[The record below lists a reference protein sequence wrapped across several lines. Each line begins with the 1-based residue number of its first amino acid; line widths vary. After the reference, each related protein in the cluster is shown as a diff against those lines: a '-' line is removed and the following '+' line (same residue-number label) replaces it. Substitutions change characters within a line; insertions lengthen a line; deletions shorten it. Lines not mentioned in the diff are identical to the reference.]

1 MPFYLILQ
9 STKAKYH
16 IHLSAFAPPVW
27 FQCFIS
33 FNHLLL
39 IINASCNFL
48 IYVSVGDKF
57 KTTIE
62 KFCRS
67 NVGCG
72 ICFKSSSQ
80 NPATSPVDAEENG
93 KSIPL
98 LQVKNKHK
106 NTDSVRT
113 ENGNFEHTQVNYFV
127 VQGHPGQSGRN

>member
-1 MPFYLILQ
+1 M
-9 STKAKYH
+9 
-16 IHLSAFAPPVW
+16 
-27 FQCFIS
+27 
-33 FNHLLL
+33 
-39 IINASCNFL
+39 
-48 IYVSVGDKF
+48 SVGDKF

-72 ICFKSSSQ
+72 ICFKSSSSQ
-80 NPATSPVDAEENG
+80 NTATSPVDAEENG

-113 ENGNFEHTQVNYFV
+113 ENGNFEHTQVNYWPDTFC
-127 VQGHPGQSGRN
+127 N